1 VLLFEKQWLVD
12 QLGGLRYNKG
22 VGEKKIINVSF
33 ISSKENNRR
42 QTNIINQTL
51 NMRRSNIWHFNFF
64 SIPLPPQGLVVYFLS
79 LHVQQS
85 QFFADPVDQ
94 PQSLLF
100 LILIPTGSMFCLL
113 EQRCRHELVPVMTS
127 NRWKRFIIQF
137 LLA

>member
-51 NMRRSNIWHFNFF
+51 NMRRSNI
-64 SIPLPPQGLVVYFLS
+64 
-79 LHVQQS
+79 
-85 QFFADPVDQ
+85 
-94 PQSLLF
+94 
-100 LILIPTGSMFCLL
+100 
-113 EQRCRHELVPVMTS
+113 
-127 NRWKRFIIQF
+127 
-137 LLA
+137 